1 MKDNGVYAEI
11 SEKLG
16 VKARYNASLASM
28 CSYGT
33 GGNASA
39 IFYPESEDAVRLLD
53 RTLRERNL
61 PFVYLGGGTNV
72 LVSDNG
78 YFGAVISTSDLK
90 GITVNGKILTAKAGD
105 KISDIM
111 TSALYNSL
119 GGIEFLSG
127 IPASVGG
134 AVAMNAG
141 CFGKSVGDYVSYVVA
156 VSGIYPAGECG
167 FGYRTSRFLTEND
180 GVLSV
185 CFNLDNA
192 EYEQSENKITYFT
205 AMRRRKQPIGKSAG
219 SVFKNDGYF
228 AGKVIESC
236 DLKGLS
242 EGNAFV
248 SEKHANFII
257 AKNGATSTDIRR
269 LIEKIKAAVKEKRNV
284 ELVEEIRYL
293 GEFEN
298 EDKF

>member
-1 MKDNGVYAEI
+1 MQRQGVYAEI
-11 SEKLG
+11 SEEIG
-16 VKARYNASLASM
+16 VKAEYGVSLAPF

-39 IFYPESEDAVRLLD
+39 VFYPDNEEAVRK
-53 RTLRERNL
+53 TERSLKERGL
-61 PFVYLGGGTNV
+61 PFFYLGSGTNV
-72 LVSDNG
+72 LVSDLG
-78 YFGAVISTSDLK
+78 FDGAVISTSKLK
-90 GITVNGKILTAKAGD
+90 GITVKGKIMTAMAGD
-105 KISDIM
+105 KISEVL

-141 CFGKSVGDYVSYVVA
+141 CFGKSVGDFVSYVVA
-156 VSGIYPAGECG
+156 VSGIYPASKCG
-167 FGYRTSRFLTEND
+167 FGYRTSRFLEDGD

-185 CFNLDNA
+185 CLNLDVT
-192 EYEQSENKITYFT
+192 EYDQSENKINYY
-205 AMRRRKQPIGKSAG
+205 AGMRKNKQPTGRSAG
-219 SVFKNDGYF
+219 SVFKNVGYF
-228 AGKVIESC
+228 AGKIIESC

-257 AKNGATSTDIRR
+257 AGKKATSADIRR
-269 LIEKIKAAVKEKRNV
+269 LIRKIKATVKEKRNV
-284 ELVEEIRYL
+284 DLVEEIRYF
-293 GEFEN
+293 GKFED
-298 EDKF
+298 ED

>member
-11 SEKLG
+11 SDRLG
-16 VKARYNASLASM
+16 VKAEYDASLAKM

-33 GGNASA
+33 GGKAA
-39 IFYPESEDAVRLLD
+39 VVYYPDNEEAVRLLD
-53 RTLRERNL
+53 KELKGKGS

-72 LVSDNG
+72 LVSDKG
-78 YFGAVISTSDLK
+78 YDGAVISTAELK
-90 GITVNGKILTAKAGD
+90 GITVNGKILIAKAGD
-105 KISDIM
+105 RISDVM

-156 VSGIYPAGECG
+156 VSGIYTASECR

-185 CFNLDNA
+185 CFNLDIA
-192 EYEQSENKITYFT
+192 EYEQSENKITYFN
-205 AMRRRKQPIGKSAG
+205 AMRRSKQPMGKSAG

-228 AGKVIESC
+228 AGKIIDGC

-257 AKNGATSTDIRR
+257 AKNGAKSEDIRR
-269 LIEKIKAAVKEKRNV
+269 LIQKIKATVKEKRNV

-298 EDKF
+298 EYQF